1 MKIIKALLTSA
12 VILVAANSNADQSG
26 SFLFPLEEQLY
37 TTLRDTTANKCS
49 SKIYDSKQQ
58 LVGMAFDGEFLIAMP
73 VKTIEVPFK
82 AISYGESIP
91 NKQQHVYFSETETG
105 KAYLSV
111 KTGKKL
117 KRNLFSATIAM
128 SVITKNDNVKHSIG
142 KPQEVLIHETCSKQK
157 KGSLLYQKS
166 LFNWLHTLG

>member
-1 MKIIKALLTSA
+1 MKINKTLFTTA
-12 VILVAANSNADQSG
+12 VILAATCSNAEQSG

-37 TTLRDTTANKCS
+37 TTLKDSTANKCS

-58 LVGMAFDGEFLIAMP
+58 LVGIAFDGKFMIAMP

-82 AISYGESIP
+82 ALSYGESNP
-91 NKQQHVYFSETETG
+91 KEQQHVYFSETETG

-111 KTGKKL
+111 MPGKKIQA
-117 KRNLFSATIAM
+117 NLYSATVAM
-128 SVITKNDNVKHSIG
+128 NVITKNDNIKHNIG
-142 KPQEVLIHETCSKQK
+142 KPMEVMVHETCSIKQ

-166 LFNWLHTLG
+166 LFNWPHKPD